1 MRNADEIEFD
11 EVKRGLFELMRQPS
25 PSGIAAIDEWGH
37 MLRAGEVTLL
47 FAASQMPR
55 TALALELVWRIVSE
69 RASGALV
76 FTPGCSA
83 EKYLQTLVAVRA
95 GVNRW
100 RMSRRLVPRSEME
113 KIGKRCDEV
122 KAQLR
127 GSALFIEDDW
137 CIDPDKMVR
146 TARLAARSIKLGLI
160 VVDRLQD
167 CSCGSLQE
175 SAVGW
180 GVLGSRLKRI
190 AEECRVPVL
199 VLSGVSTKEVKIP
212 DVLAGYGCL
221 HEYIGRIVAMRAV
234 KSKENI
240 VFRLEE
246 MTDAL
251 ADQVRIKFGS
261 GDFSLICAERCAAQR
276 AEQAP
281 EPE

>member
-1 MRNADEIEFD
+1 MRNADEIEFE
-11 EVKRGLFELMRQPS
+11 EVKRGLLEPMRPSS

-37 MLRAGEVTLL
+37 LLRTGEVTLL

-55 TALALELVWRIVSE
+55 TALALEMVWRIVSE
-69 RASGALV
+69 RESGALV

-146 TARLAARSIKLGLI
+146 AARSAARSIKLGLV

-167 CSCGSLQE
+167 CSCGSLRE

-190 AEECRVPVL
+190 AEERHVPVL
-199 VLSGVSTKEVKIP
+199 VLSGVASKEVKAP
-212 DVLAGYGCL
+212 DVFAGYGCL
-221 HEYIGRIVAMRAV
+221 YEYIGQAVAMRAV
-234 KSKENI
+234 KCEENI
-240 VFRLEE
+240 LFQLED
-246 MTDAL
+246 MTDAF
-251 ADQVRIKFGS
+251 AEQVRIEFKS
-261 GDFSLICAERCAAQR
+261 GDFSLIGAERCAVQR
-276 AEQAP
+276 SESVR